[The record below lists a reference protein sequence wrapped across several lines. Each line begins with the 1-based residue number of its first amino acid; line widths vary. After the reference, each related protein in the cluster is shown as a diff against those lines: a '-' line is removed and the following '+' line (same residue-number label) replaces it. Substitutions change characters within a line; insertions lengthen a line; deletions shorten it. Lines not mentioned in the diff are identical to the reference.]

1 MSLSQA
7 QQTTRQHL
15 KQQASLL
22 VPDCP
27 DMRQMA
33 RDVAQSLLTQHHQG
47 ALDPDHVFLNRF
59 HTAQSSP
66 RTFSGWQH
74 YETPYQSLTLP
85 QLVMQRFDVHDQDNA
100 DLLSYLAGFYKDGVE
115 KDVFDEHNE
124 IPIAPSDILE
134 AFWALDFSQAFK
146 QKRDAFWQAHAE
158 GFRLL
163 AKVNFLGKVL
173 ETLDG
178 DNAALAKRALE
189 VAKALTGIDTWP
201 PTLEQLQRRVTP
213 ATGYRVCTFDIGG
226 HLASDIL
233 RVEMADGAQ
242 LLYIPGEEHAL
253 HLFPDRQALYWWVL
267 MNTNQAD
274 NRARFMTHFP
284 LASHAEKNSSVG
296 LNHLIDLLFFHW
308 GGQYPGVLDQLDT
321 TLPGDAF
328 DHLRD
333 AARQRMHDDADFA
346 LRSNADLRKQL
357 WIGYLKAFGQT
368 FGPMVGVDWPV
379 TLAVVGAGLA
389 ETGLNID
396 QAITGHTTA
405 ERKAGV
411 LGAVLSAI
419 DTLFNATFLLGQS
432 ASTLAELGEAAE
444 SVPVQEPLPTEED
457 APAALSELQTW
468 VPEPFRPTA
477 QPELLTPFQ
486 ANVILYGEPGTGDM
500 AGIFLHEGN
509 FYVEIADMP
518 YQVRYLGETRSWV
531 VIDPEN
537 PYSFYR
543 NVPIKQNAE
552 GRWQPLARPGLKAGG
567 VPRKLLNLWGRTTVA
582 AEFPALPATPYEI
595 PPDMRTTLAQ
605 AALSGDDRVFSGIFG
620 SSNPSEEAAFVEFRR
635 RRDHLLADTNEYFI
649 DPELPARPEIPKLP
663 AEASP
668 KQMIVSVYERSN
680 GLVIGE
686 SHFQSGSK
694 RYLIDNMALLKKQKV
709 RVLYMEHFMTDFHQ
723 ADLDLFHKTGEMP
736 ENLKAYTSSQDIGHA
751 TDRASGYTFMQVL
764 STAQKNGIRIQAI
777 DCLAS
782 YRQAWMRSPGPLT
795 RQRMMNFYAHRI
807 IEADQ
812 ATRGASRWVALV
824 GNSHSNTFEGVP
836 GLSEIEGAIGLRFE
850 DVPAGPPYRIG
861 EDPGLSITRDDST
874 AQRAKGDL
882 RVQAAVGSRS
892 RAASNLRG
900 QAAVGGR
907 PPSASDLERA
917 LTSPG
922 SFTFKEI
929 DGQVNLIHRS
939 KDGQLK
945 YTPLRRDARYLY
957 IDRPEWAWISGR
969 RLESQAQIK
978 GLLSRHGLRYIEV

>member
-1 MSLSQA
+1 MPLPQA
-7 QQTTRQHL
+7 QQTARQHL
-15 KQQASLL
+15 KQQANLL

-33 RDVAQSLLTQHHQG
+33 RDVAQSLLAQHHQG
-47 ALDPDHVFLNRF
+47 TLDPDHVFLNRF

-100 DLLSYLAGFYKDGVE
+100 DLLSYLTGFYKDGVE

-124 IPIAPSDILE
+124 VPIAPGEILE

-146 QKRDAFWQAHAE
+146 HKCDAFWQAHADS
-158 GFRLL
+158 FRLL
-163 AKVNFLGKVL
+163 AKVNFLGKVF

-178 DNAALAKRALE
+178 DDPALAKRALE
-189 VAKALTGIDTWP
+189 VAQALTGIETWP
-201 PTLEQLQRRVTP
+201 PTLEQLNRRVTP
-213 ATGYRVCTFDIGG
+213 ASGYRLCTFDIGG
-226 HLASDIL
+226 HVASDIL

-242 LLYIPGEEHAL
+242 LLYIPGEDHPL

-284 LASHAEKNSSVG
+284 MASHAEKGSDVG
-296 LNHLIDLLFFHW
+296 LNHLLDLLFFHW
-308 GGQYPGVLDQLDT
+308 GGQYPRILDQRDT

-333 AARQRMHDDADFA
+333 SARQRMHDDADFA

-368 FGPMVGVDWPV
+368 FGPMAGVDWPV

-405 ERKAGV
+405 ERQAGV
-411 LGAVLSAI
+411 LGAVFAAI
-419 DTLFNATFLLGQS
+419 DTLFNATFLLGES
-432 ASTLAELGEAAE
+432 PSTLAELGETTEGIPAE
-444 SVPVQEPLPTEED
+444 KPLPSAED
-457 APAALSELQTW
+457 APATPAELRTW
-468 VPEPFRPTA
+468 VPEPFKPIA
-477 QPELLTPFQ
+477 QPELLNAFE
-486 ANVILYGEPGTGDM
+486 ANVILYGEPGTGEM
-500 AGIFLHEGN
+500 AGIFLQEGK
-509 FYVEIADMP
+509 YYAEIDGIP
-518 YQVRYLGETRSWV
+518 YQVRYIGETRSWV

-543 NVPIKQNAE
+543 NVPIEQSAE
-552 GRWQPLARPGLKAGG
+552 GSWQPLARPDLIGEGM
-567 VPRKLLNLWGRTTVA
+567 PRKLLSLWGRTTA
-582 AEFPALPATPYEI
+582 AELPALPATPYEI
-595 PPDMRTTLAQ
+595 PSGMRSTLAP
-605 AALSGDDRVFSGIFG
+605 AILSSDDRAFSGVFG
-620 SSNPSEEAAFVEFRR
+620 SMNPSKEEAFVEFRR
-635 RRDHLLADTNEYFI
+635 LRDQLLADTNEYFI
-649 DPELPARPEIPKLP
+649 DPQLPARPEIPTLP

-668 KQMIVSVYERSN
+668 KQLIASVYERSN

-686 SHFQSGSK
+686 SHSQTGSK
-694 RYLIDNMALLKKQKV
+694 RFLIDNMALLKKQKV
-709 RVLYMEHFMTDFHQ
+709 RVLYMEHVMTDFHQ

-736 ENLKAYTSSQDIGHA
+736 ENLKTYVSAQDIGHA
-751 TDRASGYTFMQVL
+751 TDRANGYTFMQVL
-764 STAQKNGIRIQAI
+764 TTAQKNGIRIQAI

-850 DVPAGPPYRIG
+850 DVPAGQPYRIG
-861 EDPGLSITRDDST
+861 EDPGLSITQGNAT
-874 AQRAKGDL
+874 AQRVKGDL
-882 RVQAAVGSRS
+882 RVQAAVRPRPRLGSDL
-892 RAASNLRG
+892 RA

-907 PPSASDLERA
+907 PLSGSDLERA
-917 LTSPG
+917 LTPPG
-922 SFTFKEI
+922 NFTFKEI
-929 DGQVNLIHRS
+929 DGEMNLIHRS

-945 YTPLRRDARYLY
+945 YTPLRRDARYFY
-957 IDRPEWAWISGR
+957 IDRPEWPWISGR
-969 RLESQAQIK
+969 RLESLGQMK
-978 GLLSRHGLRYIEV
+978 GLLSRRGLTYVEV